1 MADRVNGRR
10 GGQRTEVVSAK
21 VSRGELAQIEAA
33 AAQTLL
39 PRSDVVRI
47 GALMYAQR
55 ILEGHDGGMALEAV
69 PQDGGLLVRPVSVK

>member
-10 GGQRTEVVSAK
+10 GGLRTEVVSAK
-21 VSRGELAQIEAA
+21 VSRGELGQIEAA

-55 ILEGHDGGMALEAV
+55 ILSGHDGTLLEAV
-69 PQDGGLLVRPVSVK
+69 PQDGGLLVRPVSAVK